1 MDYMGS
7 NFAFAHLDHQLY
19 TLTSPPFNPIKMD
32 KRKFLKSIAFLGLT
46 SSSLFNAKAEEIKS
60 ISDIDFEAADFWD
73 QIRAAY
79 KLKPD
84 YINLEN
90 GYYCFLPE
98 ETLENYIKHLR
109 DVNFQGSSY
118 MRTFQ
123 RENKAKSAAAVA
135 ELLGASPEEIVL
147 TRNTTESI
155 DLIISGYPWKKGD
168 EAIVSNQDYGSLL
181 NMFELAERR
190 YGIKVK
196 KIDIPMHP
204 ENDEEI
210 VTAYEKAMTSKT
222 KLLMVPHIVNIT
234 GHILPV
240 RKIAD
245 MAHNHGA
252 EIMLDGA
259 HAIGHF
265 DFNISELDCDYY
277 GSSLHKWLSVPLGC
291 GMLYVKKGKSQQIRP
306 LLAPYELDQKT
317 LSNLNHTG
325 THPVSTDLSV
335 IDAINFLNKMGSK
348 RKDERLRY
356 IQRYWSDQVRDLPGI
371 NVNTPKEPHRSCAI
385 ANVGLDAIS
394 PPEMAKTL
402 MDKYQIFTV
411 AINGAGGVNG
421 CRITPNVY
429 TSEKEMDQFVQAL
442 KEMSGNA

>member
-1 MDYMGS
+1 MNKRSFIKSLALLGFS
-7 NFAFAHLDHQLY
+7 
-19 TLTSPPFNPIKMD
+19 SSSIFNSKA
-32 KRKFLKSIAFLGLT
+32 RAKSIYEL
-46 SSSLFNAKAEEIKS
+46 N
-60 ISDIDFEAADFWD
+60 FEAPDIWD
-73 QIRAAY
+73 QIRAGY

-98 ETLENYIKHLR
+98 ETLERYIQHLR
-109 DVNFQGSSY
+109 DVNYHASSY
-118 MRTFQ
+118 MRTVQ
-123 RENKAKSAAAVA
+123 WDNKAKSAAKVA
-135 ELLGASPEEIVL
+135 ELIGADPEEVVL

-196 KIDIPMHP
+196 RIDIPMHP

-210 VTAYEKAMTSKT
+210 VDVYEKAITPKT
-222 KLLMVPHIVNIT
+222 KLMMVPHIVNIT

-245 MAHNHGA
+245 MAHSHGV

-259 HAIGHF
+259 HAVGHF
-265 DFNISELDCDYY
+265 DFNISELNCDYY

-317 LSNLNHTG
+317 LLNLNHTG
-325 THPVSTDLSV
+325 THAVSTDLAV
-335 IDAINFLNKMGSK
+335 LDAIDFHNKMGSK
-348 RKDERLRY
+348 RKEERLRY
-356 IQRYWSDQVRDLPGI
+356 IQKYWSDQVRDLPGV
-371 NVNTPKEPHRSCAI
+371 NVNTPKEPQRSCGI
-385 ANVGLDAIS
+385 ANVGIDAVE
-394 PPEMAKTL
+394 PAEMAKML
-402 MDKYQIFTV
+402 MEKYKIYTV
-411 AINGAGGVNG
+411 GINGSGVRG
-421 CRITPNVY
+421 CRISPNVY
-429 TSEKEMDQFVQAL
+429 TSENDMDQFVRAI

>member
-1 MDYMGS
+1 M
-7 NFAFAHLDHQLY
+7 
-19 TLTSPPFNPIKMD
+19 K
-32 KRKFLKSIAFLGLT
+32 KRKFLKSLAFLGFS
-46 SSSLFNAKAEEIKS
+46 SSSLFSAKASEIKS
-60 ISDIDFEAADFWD
+60 ISDIDYEAVDFWD

-109 DVNFQGSSY
+109 EVNYQASNY
-118 MRTFQ
+118 MRTVQ
-123 RENKAKSAAAVA
+123 WENKAKSVAMLA
-135 ELLGASPEEIVL
+135 ELIGASPEQVIL

-155 DLIISGYPWKKGD
+155 DLIISGYPWKDGD

-190 YGIKVK
+190 FGIKVRR
-196 KIDIPMHP
+196 IDIPMHP
-204 ENDEEI
+204 ENDAEI
-210 VTAYEKAMTSKT
+210 VSVYEKAITPKT
-222 KLLMVPHIVNIT
+222 KLMMVPHIVNIT

-245 MAHNHGA
+245 MAHSHGV

-259 HAIGHF
+259 HAVGHF
-265 DFNISELDCDYY
+265 DFNISDLDCDYY

-317 LSNLNHTG
+317 LLNLNHTG
-325 THPVSTDLSV
+325 THAVSTDLSV
-335 IDAINFLNKMGSK
+335 IDAINFLNKMGSQ

-356 IQRYWSDQVRDLPGI
+356 IQRYWSDQVRELPGI

-385 ANVGLDAIS
+385 ANVGLDAMS
-394 PPEMAKTL
+394 PADMAKTL
-402 MDKYQIFTV
+402 MEKYQIFTV
-411 AINGAGGVNG
+411 GINGAGGVNG

-429 TSEKEMDQFVQAL
+429 TSEAEMDQFVQAL

>member
-1 MDYMGS
+1 MNKRS
-7 NFAFAHLDHQLY
+7 F
-19 TLTSPPFNPIKMD
+19 IKS
-32 KRKFLKSIAFLGLT
+32 LALLGFS
-46 SSSLFNAKAEEIKS
+46 SSSLFNSKAKAKS
-60 ISDIDFEAADFWD
+60 IYELDFNAPDIWD

-98 ETLENYIKHLR
+98 ETLEKYIQHLR
-109 DVNFQGSSY
+109 DVNYHASSY
-118 MRTFQ
+118 MRTVQ
-123 RENKAKSAAAVA
+123 WDNKAKSAAKVA
-135 ELLGASPEEIVL
+135 ELIGADPAEVVL

-196 KIDIPMHP
+196 RIDIPMHP

-210 VTAYEKAMTSKT
+210 VDVYEQAITPKT
-222 KLLMVPHIVNIT
+222 KLMMVPHIVNIT

-245 MAHNHGA
+245 MAHSYGV

-259 HAIGHF
+259 HAVGHF
-265 DFNISELDCDYY
+265 DFNISELNCDYY

-306 LLAPYELDQKT
+306 LLAPYELDQET
-317 LSNLNHTG
+317 LLNLNHTG
-325 THPVSTDLSV
+325 THAVSTDLAV
-335 IDAINFLNKMGSK
+335 LDAIDFHNKMGSK
-348 RKDERLRY
+348 RKEERLRY
-356 IQRYWSDQVRDLPGI
+356 IQKYWSDQVRDLPGV
-371 NVNTPKEPHRSCAI
+371 NVNTPKEPQRSCGI
-385 ANVGLDAIS
+385 GNVGIDAVE
-394 PPEMAKTL
+394 PVDMAKIL
-402 MDKYQIFTV
+402 MEKYKIYTV
-411 AINGAGGVNG
+411 GINGSGVRG
-421 CRITPNVY
+421 CRISPNVY
-429 TSEKEMDQFVQAL
+429 TSENDMDQFVRAI